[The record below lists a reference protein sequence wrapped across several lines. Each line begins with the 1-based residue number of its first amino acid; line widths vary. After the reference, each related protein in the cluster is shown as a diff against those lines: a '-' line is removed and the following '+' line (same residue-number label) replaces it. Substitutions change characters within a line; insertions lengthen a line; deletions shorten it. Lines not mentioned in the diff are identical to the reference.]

1 MVRKGES
8 SADQPNSECISFYSG
23 SQQVGA
29 KLHRAKGKQPRPS
42 TKVPKSTLSGE
53 GGEVSYTARRLA

>member
-8 SADQPNSECISFYSG
+8 SADQPNSEYAEDYLR

-29 KLHRAKGKQPRPS
+29 KLHRARGEEPRSPI
-42 TKVPKSTLSGE
+42 KVPKSQLSVK
-53 GGEVSYTARRLA
+53 GGEVSQTARRLA